1 MLYRSERQTDI
12 TDFKNN
18 RNGGTIGERKD
29 KGDAPVQ
36 RRKKEVA
43 IISTRVEDSVKR
55 DADKIA
61 SEIGIPLSTAVNIF
75 IKRFVAN
82 QGFPFSVVAPA
93 SAQSVPIM
101 DAGQLETSI
110 KKAIANPDNTGIP
123 HRFTY
128 LDPVSNEP
136 IVINN
141 RRE

>member
-1 MLYRSERQTDI
+1 MLYRSKRKTDI

-18 RNGGTIGERKD
+18 RNGGTIEERKD
-29 KGDAPVQ
+29 EGAPVQ

-93 SAQSVPIM
+93 SVQSVPIM
-101 DAGQLETSI
+101 DAGQLEMSI
-110 KKAIANPDNTGIP
+110 KKAIADPDNTCIP